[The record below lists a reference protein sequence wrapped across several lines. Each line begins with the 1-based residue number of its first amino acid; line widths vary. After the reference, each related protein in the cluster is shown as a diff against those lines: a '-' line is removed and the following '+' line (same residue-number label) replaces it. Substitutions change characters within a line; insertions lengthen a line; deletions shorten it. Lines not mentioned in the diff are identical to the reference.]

1 VYKCTHKRNLARTN
15 IAVDQKVANDLSEEA
30 RKENKTL
37 YALANE
43 SLLATLEVTKAGGI
57 PNQIEPAWKFVRMMK
72 DVDCIAIPG
81 DLLEKLIAR
90 LHGFDRDW
98 LLDMWKEEGL
108 RLGEYLKMSAINP
121 EDLGEIID
129 EFQLLLPAHRITFD
143 KSNSS
148 SGEQFIMRAVG
159 AGQSLEST
167 KCGEQFIHGVFAAY
181 SLEVTDSSISK
192 GIIEVK
198 ARARVPNF

>member
-1 VYKCTHKRNLARTN
+1 MARTN
-15 IAVDQKVANDLSEEA
+15 IAVDQKVADDLSEES

-72 DVDCIAIPG
+72 DVDCIALPG

-90 LHGFDRDW
+90 LHGLDQDW
-98 LLDMWKEEGL
+98 LFKMWQEEGR
-108 RLGEYLKMSAINP
+108 RLGEYLRMSAVNP
-121 EDLGEIID
+121 EDLGEVID
-129 EFQLLLPAHRITFD
+129 EFQLLLPAHRIEFR
-143 KSNSS
+143 KSSTS
-148 SGEQFIMRAVG
+148 AGTQYTIRAVG
-159 AGQSLEST
+159 AGHSLEAT
-167 KCGEQFIHGVFAAY
+167 KCGEQFIHGVFSAY
-181 SLEVTDSSISK
+181 SLQVTDSSISK

-198 ARARVPNF
+198 ASPSRDV